1 MSRALN
7 RWVDLSLRRK
17 GLVVVLILPVTIVLA
32 IVILSRLSIVQN
44 ARTGVVIGATL
55 QTRAQ
60 ITQARALM
68 LRAEAGLRGYVAT
81 GQEQFLRDYSG
92 IGARSQE
99 SARRLEELVRGNP
112 TKGPEARTI
121 RSQIRD
127 TVTTMAAVLNSARTG
142 DRTSAATNELLER
155 ERVSMDRLE
164 AEFANLQEEE
174 DRQLAQW
181 GSDAKRR
188 GMRSFL
194 GVVVA
199 VLLGIIGAIVSILL
213 FTTGVV
219 RRVERLKEN
228 ATRLAEGHVWTAGAP
243 SRDEIGHLEVALQ
256 KTSELLRERDGRLA
270 ESQAAYAKQNAVLQ
284 SILDRMGDGV
294 IVVNG
299 QGEVLVFNPAA
310 EAIIGLAPHR
320 RGGPADWVVEYGMFM
335 PDTVTP
341 YRPEDLPL
349 ARAMRGEIVDSVEVF
364 VRNSKRP
371 QGVWINSNARPL
383 PGADGALPGAILV
396 FRDVTER
403 KRAEA
408 ELRQA
413 KEQAE
418 DANRAKSEF
427 LSRMSHE
434 LRTPLNAV
442 LGFAQVLEMDGIT
455 ADQQASVDQILK
467 GGRHLLT
474 LINEVLD
481 IARIEAGRL
490 TLSPEPI
497 LVQEALDEALDLVA
511 PLAAH
516 GEVQLARKTSLIWNN
531 YIQADRQRLKQVLLN
546 LLSNAIKYN
555 HKGGSVMVS
564 CATGAADRLRVEVND
579 TGRGIPEQK
588 MALLFN
594 PFERLGAE
602 ETGVEGTGVGLA
614 LSKKLVQAMGGRI
627 GAKSQFGQGSLFWV
641 EFPRVEGPVERY
653 ERAQDDG
660 EISAEPVE
668 SKPATVLY
676 IEDNLSNSTLMER
689 ILANRP
695 GVKLLLA
702 MQGRMGFDLAR
713 EYVPDLILLDL
724 HLPDMQ
730 GDVVLRHLRAD
741 ARTKDI
747 PVAMV
752 SADATSGQ
760 IERLKAAGA
769 QAYLT
774 KPIDVKQL
782 LAFVDENLRQPEHHG
797 T

>member
-1 MSRALN
+1 M
-7 RWVDLSLRRK
+7 
-17 GLVVVLILPVTIVLA
+17 
-32 IVILSRLSIVQN
+32 SIVQN
-44 ARTGVVIGATL
+44 ARTGVVVAATL
-55 QTRAQ
+55 QTRGQ
-60 ITQARALM
+60 IASTRTLM

-81 GQEQFLRDYSG
+81 GQEQYLSDYSG
-92 IGARSQE
+92 IAAQSEENTRS
-99 SARRLEELVRGNP
+99 LEEMVRDNP
-112 TKGPEARTI
+112 IKGPEARNI
-121 RSQIRD
+121 RFLARD
-127 TVTTMAAVLNSARTG
+127 TVGAMAAVVNLARTG
-142 DRTSAATNELLER
+142 ERTSPAMTGLLDR

-164 AEFANLQEEE
+164 AEFAKLQAEE

-188 GMRSFL
+188 GMRSFI
-194 GVVVA
+194 GVA
-199 VLLGIIGAIVSILL
+199 ASVLLGIIGAIVSIML
-213 FTTGVV
+213 FTAGVV

-228 ATRLAEGHVWTAGAP
+228 AARLAEGRTYAGAKT
-243 SRDEIGHLEVALQ
+243 SRDEIGQLEAALH
-256 KTSELLRERDGRLA
+256 KTSELLRERDQRLA

-299 QGEVLVFNPAA
+299 QGEFVVFNPAA
-310 EAIIGLAPHR
+310 EAIIGMAPQHN
-320 RGGPADWVVEYGMFM
+320 GSPADWIAEYGLFM
-335 PDTVTP
+335 PDMVTP
-341 YRPEDLPL
+341 YPPEDLSL

-371 QGVWINSNARPL
+371 EGVWIHSNARPL
-383 PGADGALPGAILV
+383 PGPDGALTGAILV
-396 FRDVTER
+396 FRDVTEL

-418 DANRAKSEF
+418 EANCAKSEF

-442 LGFAQVLEMDGIT
+442 LGFAQVLEMDPLT

-511 PLAAH
+511 PLASH
-516 GEVQLARKTSLIWNN
+516 GQIQLARKTSLIWNR

-564 CATGAADRLRVEVND
+564 CAAAEGERLRIEVND

-614 LSKKLVQAMGGRI
+614 LSKKLVQAMGGTI
-627 GAKSQFGQGSLFWV
+627 GAESRFGQGSLFWL
-641 EFPRVEGPVERY
+641 EFPHAEGPMERY
-653 ERAQDDG
+653 ERTQDVL

-702 MQGRMGFDLAR
+702 MQGRMGLDLAR
-713 EYVPDLILLDL
+713 EHVPDLILLDV

-730 GDVVLRHLRAD
+730 GDIVLRHLRAD

-752 SADATSGQ
+752 SADATPGQ

-782 LAFVDENLRQPEHHG
+782 LAFVDENLRQPAHQE